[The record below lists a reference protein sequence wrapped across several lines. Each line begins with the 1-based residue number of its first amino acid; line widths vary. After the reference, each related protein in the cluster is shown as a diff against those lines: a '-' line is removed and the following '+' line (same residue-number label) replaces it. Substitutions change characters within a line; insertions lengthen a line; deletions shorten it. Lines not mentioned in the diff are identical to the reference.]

1 MNKVIMI
8 VLDGL
13 RRDTART
20 QMGYVNHLVE
30 SSKASYYK
38 VQSELPSLSRPLY
51 EVLLT
56 GTPSSVNGITANHI
70 VRLSDRKS
78 IFHLAGEKG
87 LKTTAAAYYWV
98 SELYNRAPFDRIADR
113 EQHDG
118 NMPIQHGKFYFEDS
132 YPDSHLFADAE
143 VLRRQWDP
151 DFLLIHPMGIDD
163 AGHRFGSDSRE
174 YRAKAL
180 EADSILATL
189 LPGWMQLGYTILITS
204 DHGMNRDG
212 YHGGTG
218 PDERDV
224 PLYVI
229 GTSFEPGIYEETI
242 PQLAVA
248 PLVCNLLS
256 LPLAEG
262 MLRYAFPGV
271 RL

>member
-1 MNKVIMI
+1 MI

-13 RRDTART
+13 RCDTART
-20 QMGYVNHLVE
+20 QMGYVIHLVE
-30 SSKASYYK
+30 VSKAAFYQ

-56 GTPSSVNGITANHI
+56 GTPSSDNGITANHI
-70 VRLSDRKS
+70 IRLSDRKS
-78 IFHLAGEKG
+78 VFHLAVEKG
-87 LKTTAAAYYWV
+87 LKTAAAAYFWV
-98 SELYNRAPFDRIADR
+98 SELYNRAPFDRIEDR
-113 EQHDG
+113 EQHDESRA
-118 NMPIQHGKFYFEDS
+118 IQHGKFYFEDT
-132 YPDSHLFADAE
+132 YPDSHLFVDAE
-143 VLRRQWDP
+143 ILRRQWDP
-151 DFLLIHPMGIDD
+151 DFLYIHPMGIDD

-180 EADSILATL
+180 EADSILATF
-189 LPGWMQLGYTILITS
+189 LPVWMQEGYTILITS

-229 GTSFEPGIYEETI
+229 GPSIQPGVYGEII
-242 PQLAVA
+242 PQLALA

-256 LPLAEG
+256 LPTEEG
-262 MLRYAFPGV
+262 MIRYSFPGV
-271 RL
+271 RLEG